1 MSEAVE
7 LELPGMP
14 RTATLSRRTVDGETV
29 ISFGSRLV
37 FRYAENDVGMRNMA
51 IVALTDAKVSGPDA
65 ASLFGLTAP
74 YISRLRGNAKR
85 HGLKG
90 IAPTRGR
97 PPKLSPRQ
105 VANVRRLAA
114 AGETHADIATR
125 YRVGRSSITEL
136 LGRTGP
142 LPLEM
147 PLVPLEEPGSSA
159 EEGLSGSQSLED
171 PAVAAEPVD
180 AEQSAEVAGAPAGG
194 GGGGLAR
201 IGTGTFCS
209 RYAGASL
216 LYPYLGLVG
225 AGTIFSA
232 LSGAPS
238 RLYDDLSVLTCAV
251 IGFALGID
259 TIEGAKHLRRA
270 DAGPAVGMTAIP
282 ELRTFRERL
291 SALADGSDPLGL
303 QRVFAKATLQAD
315 PPESP
320 LYYLDDHFVAYTGG
334 QPVAKGWNTRRRHA
348 EPGRDD
354 THVCDDRGRAVLF
367 SSGEPSGLSV
377 TMLSV
382 LGQLREVLGP
392 EQRVMLGFDR
402 GGSYPKAFSACR
414 AVNMDW
420 LTYRR
425 GKLVGTTA
433 DEKTSWALRGGK
445 RMVVRLADETVELKD
460 YGKARQLTLYEAGVP
475 VLQVLTSDMTA
486 NGAQLLVWLRGRWS
500 IENFFKYAAEHN
512 GIDSISSY
520 KMDKGTD
527 TRLVPNPKR
536 KVARDELAAAESE
549 LASAER
555 ALAQL
560 LCDPAVPSKEANE
573 GVGSLQDRIK
583 KGEADVALAR
593 TSLAG
598 IRAKVPVTDLQPD
611 AERATMRIER
621 RGLQMVCRLLAY
633 NAESWIA
640 ERFDAYLADPNE
652 NRAILRN
659 LLHLG
664 GSFSYE
670 RRTITVTLDRPDSP
684 RVARALELLAE
695 ELSSSQARIPGDSRP
710 LSYRV
715 AAALEN

>member
-1 MSEAVE
+1 MSELVQ

-14 RTATLSRRTVDGETV
+14 QTATLSRRTANGETV

-37 FRYAENDVGMRNMA
+37 FRYPEDDIGMRNMA

-65 ASLFGLTAP
+65 ALLFGLTAP
-74 YISRLRGNAKR
+74 YISRVRGNAKR
-85 HGLKG
+85 HGTKG
-90 IAPTRGR
+90 LVRTVGR
-97 PPKLSPRQ
+97 PPKLSARQ

-114 AGETHADIATR
+114 AGETHANLATR

-136 LGRTGP
+136 LGRYGP
-142 LPLEM
+142 LPLEL
-147 PLVPLEEPGSSA
+147 PLVPTEEPRAGSEEDSSA
-159 EEGLSGSQSLED
+159 SGSAAVED
-171 PAVAAEPVD
+171 LGSGAEPVKD
-180 AEQSAEVAGAPAGG
+180 SDEEATAPARADRE
-194 GGGGLAR
+194 GLAR
-201 IGTGTFCS
+201 ISTGTFSS

-225 AGTIFSA
+225 AGTIFSG
-232 LSGAPS
+232 LSGAPW
-238 RLYDDLSVLTCAV
+238 RRYDDQSVLMCTV

-259 TIEGAKHLRRA
+259 TIEGAKHLRRG
-270 DAGPAVGMTAIP
+270 DAGAAVGMETIP
-282 ELRTFRERL
+282 ELRTLRERL
-291 SALADGSDPLGL
+291 SALADGRDPLGL
-303 QRVFAKATLQAD
+303 QRAFAKATLAAD

-354 THVCDDRGRAVLF
+354 TLVCDDRGRAVLF

-382 LGQLREVLGP
+382 LDQLREVLGP
-392 EQRVMLGFDR
+392 NKKVMLGFDR
-402 GGSYPKAFSACR
+402 GGSYPKAFAACR

-425 GKLVGTTA
+425 GKLIETKV
-433 DEKTSWALRGGK
+433 EPKTSWALRDGR
-445 RMVVRLADETVELKD
+445 RMVVRLADETVELNG
-460 YGKARQLTLYEAGVP
+460 YGKARQLTLFETGIP

-486 NGAQLLVWLRGRWS
+486 SGAQLLVWLRGRWS
-500 IENFFKYAAEHN
+500 IENFFKYAAQHN

-520 KMDKGTD
+520 QMDKIPD
-527 TRLVPNPKR
+527 LRLVPNPKR
-536 KVARDELAAAESE
+536 KVARDELAVAESD
-549 LASAER
+549 LALAER

-560 LCDPAVPSKEANE
+560 LCDRSVPCKETNSRVRA
-573 GVGSLQDRIK
+573 LQDRIK
-583 KGEADVALAR
+583 NAEAAIALAR
-593 TSLAG
+593 CGLAG
-598 IRAKVPVTDLQPD
+598 IRAKVPAADLQPG

-633 NAESWIA
+633 NAESWLA
-640 ERFDAYLADPNE
+640 EHFDAYLADPNE
-652 NRAILRN
+652 NRAIVRN

-664 GSFSYE
+664 GSFSYDNKA
-670 RRTITVTLDRPDSP
+670 ITVTLDRPDSP
-684 RVARALELLAE
+684 RVARALELLAD
-695 ELSSSQARIPGDSRP
+695 ELSASDARIPGDSRP

-715 AAALEN
+715 SPAQN